1 MTTPADDGI
10 SAARRDMQKA
20 TEAENARKAARTI
33 ALASIEKL
41 VDQLGEVAAYLDQGE
56 FLAALGTLQGFEEE
70 TKNVLAAERLLRMAV
85 R

>member
-1 MTTPADDGI
+1 
-10 SAARRDMQKA
+10 MQKA